1 MKRLPLALILSLSV
15 VLPNQAETNAVK
27 ENLHEGMDHGH
38 MGHGSMNT
46 EAVDKKTVDHSQMD
60 HSKMEHAQMDHSQM
74 NHDMTK
80 TESTVVDPHAMHN
93 MDGMQAMMKDRMK
106 PAEHFNL
113 PKHQPLQS
121 LPLVKNLSAE
131 AGVFKAELNPVPTEV
146 ALTSQVKPTLWLY
159 NGMMLPVI
167 DVALGDK
174 IDITVNNQLAEPT
187 TIHWHGLSVP
197 PSQDGNPH
205 DPILPSET
213 GRYQFDIT
221 PDMAGSHWFH
231 PHTHLLTGK
240 QVAQGLA
247 GLFIIRDPN
256 DPLKNIPEQNLFF
269 SDLKLDETGQIA
281 PNDMLD
287 LMNGREGQFALVNGQ
302 LQPEITLSGTQRW
315 RLWNGNSA
323 RYLNFEFP
331 SDAVEAYL
339 VGTDGGLI
347 ESPIKIETLL
357 LTPGERAEIVVTSKN
372 AEPFNLMAK
381 AYDRDKMGPVAK
393 EQDLILAS
401 VKVVEGDKVILPE
414 VLTKL
419 TALDNPVV
427 TRQLVYTEEMMPMR
441 FLINGQA
448 HDMNRI
454 DFTSKR
460 GDVELW
466 EVTNNSHMDH
476 NFHLHGPQFQ
486 VVEFERNGVITKPD
500 YLLFKDTINIRPGET
515 LRVLTQQ
522 NDPGIRMYHCHVLE
536 HEDAGMMG
544 QLEVL

>member
-1 MKRLPLALILSLSV
+1 MKRANLAILLSMSMILPSLAA
-15 VLPNQAETNAVK
+15 PNNAG
-27 ENLHEGMDHGH
+27 HGMDHSNMGH
-38 MGHGSMNT
+38 SNMDHAQMGHGKMNHANT
-46 EAVDKKTVDHSQMD
+46 HSTATQDHS
-60 HSKMEHAQMDHSQM
+60 
-74 NHDMTK
+74 
-80 TESTVVDPHAMHN
+80 MHN
-93 MDGMQAMMKDRMK
+93 MTDMQSMMQNKMQ
-106 PAEHFNL
+106 PAEFFNL
-113 PKHQPLQS
+113 PKNQPLQA
-121 LPLVKNLSAE
+121 LPLVKNLSQE
-131 AGVFKAELNPVPTEV
+131 SGEFKAELNPMLTEV
-146 ALTSQVKPTLWLY
+146 ALTEQVKPTFWLY

-167 DVALGDK
+167 DVNLGDK
-174 IDITVNNQLAEPT
+174 IDITVNNQLTEPT

-205 DPILPSET
+205 DPILSQQT

-221 PDMAGSHWFH
+221 SDMSGSHWFH

-247 GLFIIRDPN
+247 GLFIVRDPN
-256 DPLKNIPEQNLFF
+256 DPLQHLPEQNLFF

-287 LMNGREGQFALVNGQ
+287 LMNGREGQFALINGQ
-302 LQPEITLSGTQRW
+302 WQPEVTLSGTERW

-323 RYLNFEFP
+323 RYLNFDFP
-331 SDAVEAYL
+331 EDSVEVFL
-339 VGTDGGLI
+339 VATDGGLI
-347 ESPIKIETLL
+347 EKPIKLSSLL
-357 LTPGERAEIVVTSKN
+357 LTPGERAEIVISSKDLK
-372 AEPFNLMAK
+372 PFNLISK

-393 EQDLILAS
+393 EEDIILAS
-401 VKVVEGDKVILPE
+401 VRVVDGKKIDLPSN
-414 VLTKL
+414 LAKL
-419 TALDNPVV
+419 TALGEPVV
-427 TRQLVYTEEMMPMR
+427 TRQLIYTEEMMPMR
-441 FLINGQA
+441 FLINGKS

-454 DFTSKR
+454 DFTAKK

-500 YLLFKDTINIRPGET
+500 YLLYKDTINIRPGET
-515 LRVLTQQ
+515 LRILTQQ
-522 NDPGIRMYHCHVLE
+522 NHLGIRMYHCHVLE